1 MLRLQQL
8 QHFFLLL
15 LIDLRLFIC
24 RIFNGIN
31 LLINILLERVIL
43 FVQRVKLFVQCVVRL
58 IIREVFLRFR
68 KFLFELQTFRLC
80 FTRIVKRQCV
90 NLALQRRNVL
100 ILLRDIR
107 IVIFFITNPL
117 KLFFLRVD
125 DFLISVKLVFQS
137 FLLCVGRLLDL
148 VDQVVVIS
156 IHLLLLG
163 IV

>member
-80 FTRIVKRQCV
+80 FARIIKRERID
-90 NLALQRRNVL
+90 LALQRRNVL
-100 ILLRDIR
+100 ILLRDIGV
-107 IVIFFITNPL
+107 VIFFVANPL
-117 KLFFLRVD
+117 ELFFLRVY

-137 FLLCVGRLLDL
+137 FLLRVGRLLDL
-148 VDQVVVIS
+148 VDQVVVVG
-156 IHLLLLG
+156 IHFFLLG